1 MAVHANVIAYA
12 LPLLCGALF
21 LLRLARS

>member
-12 LPLLCGALF
+12 LPLLCGALL